1 MLLIEMSETSTAV
14 LRSTGRLL
22 GRRREREVLDR
33 LLGGAREGRGGVLV
47 LHGEAGVGKSALL
60 EEAAETADD
69 FRIARIAGV
78 EGEMELAF
86 AALQQLASPFLDLAE
101 RLPQPQREALD
112 VAFGLGAGP
121 VPSRFLVGLAVLGLL
136 SEAAEEHPLLI
147 VVDDAQWLDDASV
160 RALA

>member
-1 MLLIEMSETSTAV
+1 MLSFGMSEPSTADP
-14 LRSTGRLL
+14 RSTDRLL

-60 EEAAETADD
+60 ENTVEAADD

-86 AALQQLASPFLDLAE
+86 AALQQLASPFLELAE
-101 RLPQPQREALD
+101 CL
-112 VAFGLGAGP
+112 
-121 VPSRFLVGLAVLGLL
+121 
-136 SEAAEEHPLLI
+136 
-147 VVDDAQWLDDASV
+147 
-160 RALA
+160 